1 MFENI
6 DARKFTIEAALLGTC
21 EWLLSHPDY
30 QAWLH
35 PTPSMQNS
43 RVLWISGKPGAGRST
58 IMKFAYRN
66 MKRGTESQ
74 HAVTA
79 SFFFNKEGGYLERSI
94 MGMYRSL
101 LLKLLE
107 GCPDIQLIMDDST
120 MLSLSYDGCPSL
132 HVLKHL
138 FCQAVFALGQRSFS
152 CFIDALDECDEQEA
166 ADLMQYSDKL
176 TKISTA
182 AGSLFRV
189 CVSGGDG
196 LSISHRFRAQ
206 IILEDQPGH
215 VKDLKSTITRTLHA
229 GTSTLVEGLHFKLLL
244 KAAGNFRWVV
254 SAVEDMN
261 TEVAQ
266 GEIYLG
272 KVLKNAGLI

>member
-1 MFENI
+1 MFEDIDTRKLNI
-6 DARKFTIEAALLGTC
+6 KNARFGTC
-21 EWLLSHPDY
+21 EWLLTHPDY
-30 QAWLH
+30 QEWLH
-35 PTPSMQNS
+35 PAPSMQQPG
-43 RVLWISGKPGAGRST
+43 VLWISGQPGAGKSM
-58 IMKFAYRN
+58 IMKFAYLN
-66 MKRGTESQ
+66 MKRGTENR

-94 MGMYRSL
+94 VGMYRSL
-101 LLKLLE
+101 LLQLLE

-120 MLSLSYDGCPSL
+120 MASLSYDGCPSL

-166 ADLMQYSDKL
+166 ADLMQYFNNL

-182 AGSLFRV
+182 ASSLFRV
-189 CVSGGDG
+189 CVSGGDD
-196 LSISHRFRAQ
+196 LFISHRHRTR

-215 VKDLKSTITRTLHA
+215 VKDLESTIARRLHA
-229 GTSTLVEGLHFKLLL
+229 GTSTLVEGLHFKLLH

-254 SAVEDMN
+254 SVVEDIN

-266 GEIYLG
+266 GEMYLG

>member
-1 MFENI
+1 MFEDIDTRKLNI
-6 DARKFTIEAALLGTC
+6 KNVRFGTG
-21 EWLLSHPDY
+21 EWLLAHPDY
-30 QAWLH
+30 QEWLH
-35 PTPSMQNS
+35 PARSMQKPG
-43 RVLWISGKPGAGRST
+43 VLWISGKPGAGKSMIT
-58 IMKFAYRN
+58 KFAYLS
-66 MKRGTESQ
+66 MKRGTE
-74 HAVTA
+74 
-79 SFFFNKEGGYLERSI
+79 R
-94 MGMYRSL
+94 
-101 LLKLLE
+101 
-107 GCPDIQLIMDDST
+107 CPDIQLIMDDST
-120 MLSLSYDGCPSL
+120 MLSLSYDGCHSL

-196 LSISHRFRAQ
+196 LSMSHRFRAQ

-215 VKDLKSTITRTLHA
+215 VKDLESTITRTLHA